1 MSDLDTD
8 EMLTIAEVA
17 ALIGVTDRAVRRRL
31 ERPEY
36 AAQTRQVTRRTR
48 TGTRWAAALP
58 PALVEALIQDF
69 TQDFHREL
77 QSKPNVAEHGGE
89 PAEDGGTRRGTVSK
103 DGGTRQVGEP
113 PRLEAA
119 AGITLG
125 QAFEIALHSKDE
137 LLSEKD
143 ARIAE
148 LTGAL
153 AHEREQSRRLG
164 ESLARE
170 QVLRSLPPPEQ
181 ALSAPTVVGGSKEAG
196 SWARVKKWFS
206 NM

>member
-8 EMLTIAEVA
+8 VMLTIAEVA

-77 QSKPNVAEHGGE
+77 QSKPNVAEHGGK
-89 PAEDGGTRRGTVSK
+89 PAE

-113 PRLEAA
+113 PRFEAA

-153 AHEREQSRRLG
+153 AHEREQSHRLG
-164 ESLARE
+164 EALARE

-196 SWARVKKWFS
+196 SWAKLKKWFS
-206 NM
+206 KL